1 MNDRIKGA
9 LLFLLTLFTIVVIV
23 ESVHGEF
30 SSALIICLFGGI
42 LAMIARILIVQRL
55 KSKNQKTD
63 QSSNTSDT

>member
-30 SSALIICLFGGI
+30 SSALIICLLEEF
-42 LAMIARILIVQRL
+42 LP
-55 KSKNQKTD
+55 
-63 QSSNTSDT
+63 

>member
-23 ESVHGEF
+23 ESVRGEF